1 MFPNCPGAKGD
12 QGVQH
17 SNHYISDL
25 DPEISEL
32 AMALRRKQQDWL
44 VSPARLARS
53 SVSWKLQSQDYEHAV
68 QFLSLV
74 GSPNK

>member
-25 DPEISEL
+25 DPEIREL
-32 AMALRRKQQDWL
+32 AMALRRKQL
-44 VSPARLARS
+44 NFFIHLLSGRLQCC
-53 SVSWKLQSQDYEHAV
+53 VV
-68 QFLSLV
+68 I
-74 GSPNK
+74 